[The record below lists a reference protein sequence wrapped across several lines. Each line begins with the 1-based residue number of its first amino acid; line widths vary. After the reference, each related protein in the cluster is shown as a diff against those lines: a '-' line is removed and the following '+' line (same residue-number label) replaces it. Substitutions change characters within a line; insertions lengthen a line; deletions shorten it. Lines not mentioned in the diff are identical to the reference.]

1 MMAGVIESVLV
12 PLDGSAL
19 AEEAL
24 PLGQA
29 LALRA
34 GVPLRLVRVID
45 RDRTSEA
52 ERQAEHAV
60 SEAARQAGVEAQLRV
75 RAGDA
80 AEEILREAGDLPRP
94 LIVMT
99 THGRSGIGR
108 WLIGSVADRVV
119 RGGAAPVLLLR
130 SGTSLGDAQGFRRL
144 LVPLDGSA
152 LAEDALPLAV
162 TLAHVFAAEVHL
174 ARVAETTRLF
184 TLTGTS
190 QSPIPDT
197 LLEEMVAD
205 LEAEAG
211 AYLRPV
217 VERLRPEGVPLRAV
231 VLDGIPVEALLAYT
245 ATHEIDLVVLATH
258 GRGGFNRLV
267 LGSVAERLLRQGQ
280 TPILMVPP
288 MRGAAERPD
297 ADRAAAAGSAQH

>member
-1 MMAGVIESVLV
+1 MDEVIASVLV

-19 AEEAL
+19 AEAAL
-24 PLGQA
+24 PIGKA
-29 LALRA
+29 IAARA
-34 GVPLRLVRVID
+34 GIPLRLVRVID
-45 RDRTSEA
+45 HERTAEA

-60 SEAARQAGVEAQLRV
+60 WEVARRADIEAQLRV
-75 RAGDA
+75 RVGDA

-94 LIVMT
+94 LVVMT
-99 THGRSGIGR
+99 THGRSGLGR
-108 WLIGSVADRVV
+108 WLIGSVADKVV
-119 RGGAAPVLLLR
+119 RGGVAPVLLLR
-130 SGTSLGDAQGFRRL
+130 SGVAPIDPEAVHRM

-162 TLAHVFAAEVHL
+162 ALAHTFAAELHL

-190 QSPIPDT
+190 QSPVPNT
-197 LLEEMVAD
+197 VLEEMVAD
-205 LEAEAG
+205 LETEASD
-211 AYLRPV
+211 YLRPI
-217 VERLRPEGVPLRAV
+217 VERLRADGVPLRAV
-231 VLDGIPVEALLAYT
+231 VLDGIPVEALLAYAT
-245 ATHEIDLVVLATH
+245 THEIGLVVVATH

-288 MRGAAERPD
+288 IRGSAARPD
-297 ADRAAAAGSAQH
+297 AGRAPAGGRARR